1 MIISNRPKFKEN
13 GTRTVKFTNKTID
26 INFGL
31 DMLNMLCS
39 YCVSTNANIK
49 SSNLINLRN
58 LMEILNMNIYEKDIE
73 KKKRI
78 EFIKKGLD
86 ARLIH
91 KLNNPSLIISY
102 ICGGIIDQSEL
113 DINNFAELD
122 NNSVNYITDSV
133 ASALKYSTIYNDVD
147 RGLDLFTRFKAADFV
162 SRSAIA
168 LEIEAFVTEL
178 QTKFRQINSNC
189 NMDQMFS
196 LREGNFEEVFRD
208 IYDTLTNPNRRLL
221 TQMQGINSLFGNG
234 FEGSRF
240 YLFAGVSGVGKSML
254 LLNLAYQM
262 KLANTQYQCK
272 DPTKRPCIVYLTQE
286 NDVKETISRL
296 FSIISGRRIDEFTFE
311 EAMKQM
317 QENGELFLSDE
328 NPIDII
334 VKFMP
339 NRSID
344 TNYLYT
350 LTEDLEDDGYEVIC
364 LLQDHIK
371 RIRSIERIVD
381 QRLELGAV
389 VNEMKTFAQFKD
401 IPVISISHLNRTATD
416 TLEQA
421 QLNNKSD
428 LLRLVGKSSIGES
441 LLMVDNADYCAFI
454 HKEVDQNGVE
464 YFTFK
469 LTKVRDDCKFTYVCI
484 PVYADNPIRLVTD
497 LYKEPVFKNTLKV
510 PNQVMDSR
518 IPTNIAPS
526 PYGNISDLDGSK
538 NMFSSATVY
547 SSNSIIN
554 SCMSIDEMIP
564 NKPRE
569 FKEEK
574 YLKDAITL
582 TDNTKETKK
591 LIIRDIYD
599 N

>member
-13 GTRTVKFTNKTID
+13 GSRTVKFTNKTVD

-39 YCVSTNANIK
+39 YCVSTNSNIK
-49 SSNLINLRN
+49 NTNLINLRN
-58 LMEILNMNIYEKDIE
+58 LIEILNMDIYEKDVE

-78 EFIKKGLD
+78 EFIRKALD

-91 KLNNPSLIISY
+91 KLKEPLLVISY
-102 ICGGIIDQSEL
+102 VCDGIIDETNL
-113 DINNFAELD
+113 DVENFAELD

-133 ASALKYSTIYNDVD
+133 ASALKYSAIYNDVD

-162 SRSAIA
+162 SRSSIA
-168 LEIEAFVTEL
+168 LEIEVFVSEL
-178 QTKFRQINSNC
+178 QSKFRQINNNC
-189 NMDQMFS
+189 NNDKMFS
-196 LREGNFEEVFRD
+196 LREGNFEDVFRD

-221 TQMQGINSLFGNG
+221 TLMQGVNGLFGNG

-240 YLFAGVSGVGKSML
+240 YLFAGVSAIGKSML
-254 LLNLAYQM
+254 LLNLAYQF

-296 FSIISGRRIDEFTFE
+296 FSIVSGKRIDEFTFE
-311 EAMKQM
+311 EAIKQM
-317 QENGELFLSDE
+317 QENGELYLSDE

-334 VKFMP
+334 VKFVP
-339 NRSID
+339 NRSVD

-389 VNEMKTFAQFKD
+389 VNEMKSFAQFKD
-401 IPVISISHLNRTATD
+401 IPVISISHFNRTATD

-428 LLRLVGKSSIGES
+428 LLRFVGKSAISES
-441 LLMVDNADYCAFI
+441 LLMIDNADYVSFI
-454 HKEVDQNGVE
+454 HKETDQNGVE
-464 YFTFK
+464 YFTFR

-484 PVYADNPIRLVTD
+484 PVYKDNPIRLVTD
-497 LYKEPVFKNTLKV
+497 LFKEPVYKTTLQA
-510 PNQVMDSR
+510 PSQVMNSK
-518 IPTNIAPS
+518 IPMNVAPS
-526 PYGNISDLDGSK
+526 PYGNISDLDDSK

-547 SSNSIIN
+547 SSNNMIN
-554 SCMSIDEMIP
+554 SCMSVDNMIP
-564 NKPRE
+564 KKP
-569 FKEEK
+569 KEIQEKK

-582 TDNTKETKK
+582 IDNREEHT
-591 LIIRDIYD
+591 LYVYD
-599 N
+599 NSDK